1 MYWIGFCQSD
11 DIITSLISEYVTE
24 KVQNIQRQFSSHFL
38 KETLL
43 KRDDSADSELNWKV
57 TFNKKNLNCPFLED
71 LAIHSFH
78 KM

>member
-1 MYWIGFCQSD
+1 
-11 DIITSLISEYVTE
+11 VTV
-24 KVQNIQRQFSSHFL
+24 KVQNIQGQFSSHFL

-43 KRDDSADSELNWKV
+43 KRDDSTDSELNWKV

-71 LAIHSFH
+71 LAIDSFQ